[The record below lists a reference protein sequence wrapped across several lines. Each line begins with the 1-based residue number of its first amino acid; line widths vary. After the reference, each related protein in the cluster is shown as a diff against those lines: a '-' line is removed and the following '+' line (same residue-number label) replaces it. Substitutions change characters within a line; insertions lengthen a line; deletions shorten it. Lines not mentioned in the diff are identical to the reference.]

1 MMKHLLILCL
11 FFWSCSSWQPI
22 SMDAGQYRISDGQK
36 ESLAVEDII
45 APYRAELEAEMDQVL
60 TYSKINLDKGKPE
73 STLTNWFV
81 DVLHESVQKYYPEG
95 ADFTLQNYG
104 GIRRSAIGAGPITK
118 GLIYELMPFEN
129 RLVVLTVKGSQVRD
143 MCNKIAQSGGWPVSS
158 SLRFS
163 IQDGRADEIMIG
175 GVPLD
180 ENKTYRVALPDY
192 VANGGD
198 RLGLSKELPREDAQV
213 LLRDALI
220 EQVTLTDTIHH
231 VLLDQRIKFVKE

>member
-1 MMKHLLILCL
+1 MMKHLFLICL

-45 APYRAELEAEMDQVL
+45 APYRTELEAEMNQVL

-95 ADFTLQNYG
+95 ADITLQNYG

-129 RLVVLTVKGSQVRD
+129 RLVVLTIPGSQIQD
-143 MCNKIAQSGGWPVSS
+143 ICDKIAQSGGWPVSS
-158 SLRFS
+158 SLRFDIVDDKAKNIS
-163 IQDGRADEIMIG
+163 IG
-175 GVPLD
+175 GSPLMTS
-180 ENKTYRVALPDY
+180 KAYRVALPDY

-198 RLGLSKELPREDAQV
+198 RLGLSQELPREDAQV

-220 EQVTLTDTIHH
+220 KEVALTDTIYN
-231 VLLDQRIKFVKE
+231 VPLDQRIKFVKK